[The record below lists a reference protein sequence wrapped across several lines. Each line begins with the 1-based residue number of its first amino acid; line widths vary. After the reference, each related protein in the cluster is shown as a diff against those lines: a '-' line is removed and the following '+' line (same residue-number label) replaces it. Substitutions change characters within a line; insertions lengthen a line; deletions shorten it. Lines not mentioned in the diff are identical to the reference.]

1 MRELSFSNA
10 FSLIRQDAFTYALP
24 YLVLSLLHMDTF
36 LFTNADLDTFSRSIN
51 SDDGTAQNGI
61 KVFNDKEGFETA
73 VRNVIQ
79 HVTFDLN
86 SKVQVFEV
94 NIRVLGA
101 LLSAHLF
108 ATDPRFGFM
117 IEGYN
122 NELLD
127 LAYDLGQRLLPAFQK
142 TKTGIP
148 FSRVNLKYGVPS
160 SETHE
165 TCTAGA
171 GTLILEFG
179 VLSRLK
185 NDTRFEEAARRALF
199 GIWNRRTN
207 LDLVGNVIDIQTGQW
222 IHTAASTGAGI
233 DSFYEYLLK
242 AYVLFG
248 ESEYLSVFN
257 EAYSAILKYVR
268 DESGYL
274 YRSVNMMNGGL
285 MSGWV
290 DSLSAYFPGLQAT
303 QDPFYLKVGE
313 MVLQDLE
320 SYSRVECG
328 YASVKDVHTKK
339 LEERMESFTLS
350 ETFKYLYLLF
360 DTENFLNK
368 LDDNF
373 VFTTEA
379 HIIPLPAR
387 YLKNFTKIHHI
398 KTEDSICQKHKK
410 VRQFCA
416 SVLDRPDA
424 DFARELV
431 GFEDQSLPPLD
442 PHGHCEVP
450 ETEPSVMDVSF
461 GDPIPQSNQPAQQLV
476 QYFNGLIANSLA
488 GLKLE
493 LSRRADRTGYD
504 VTKDPSIKD
513 YWIKYQTYETSIIRV
528 IHNYIF
534 YEDYSD
540 YIGAVASFGPKI
552 TEESQVL
559 HLVQISPSSNGCESY
574 NLDEETIIRDNIL
587 LTKRGECTFVEKVS
601 HAQAV
606 GAKALIIIS
615 DDNYLFKPE
624 LPSEY
629 DSVFFSIP
637 CLLITNESGIE
648 LEKLLSKSPEVQ
660 IKLVPHQQESTTPL
674 TNDDLLLTIHG
685 HIVRNIRLNLSGQ

>member
-1 MRELSFSNA
+1 WIQLAVLEGEVIRRIRKNNILINDVLGDYSLTLVDSLDSF
-10 FSLIRQDAFTYALP
+10 I
-24 YLVLSLLHMDTF
+24 
-36 LFTNADLDTFSRSIN
+36 
-51 SDDGTAQNGI
+51 
-61 KVFNDKEGFETA
+61 VFNDKEGFETA

-79 HVTFDLN
+79 HVSFDLN
-86 SKVQVFEV
+86 SKVQVFEA

-108 ATDPRFGFM
+108 AIDSRFGFK

-148 FSRVNLKYGVPS
+148 FSRVNLKYGVPN

-199 GIWNRRTN
+199 GIWNRRTS

-248 ESEYLSVFN
+248 ETEYLSVFN

-290 DSLSAYFPGLQAT
+290 DSLSAYFPGLQVLSGDLDTAIKSHLLYFNIWRKYRSMPERFNFYSRNVEIASYPIRPEFIESTYFLYQAT
-303 QDPFYLKVGE
+303 KDPFYLHVGE

-320 SYSRVECG
+320 SYARVECG
-328 YASVKDVHTKK
+328 YASVKDVLTKK
-339 LEERMESFTLS
+339 LEERMESFALS

-379 HIIPLPAR
+379 HIIPLPAK
-387 YLKNFTKIHHI
+387 YLKNSKETQKYN
-398 KTEDSICQKHKK
+398 KAGNSLCQIYSK
-410 VRQFCA
+410 VREFSA
-416 SVLDRPDA
+416 SISDRPDA

-450 ETEPSVMDVSF
+450 ETEPLVMDVSF
-461 GDPIPQSNQPAQQLV
+461 GDPIPEANRPAQQLL
-476 QYFNGLIANSLA
+476 QYINGLIANSLA

-504 VTKDPSIKD
+504 VTKVGYFKLLPGQIFEIRDPSIKD
-513 YWIKYQTYETSIIRV
+513 FWIKYQTYETSTIRV
-528 IHNYIF
+528 IHNHIF

-540 YIGAVASFGPKI
+540 YTGAIAAFGPKI
-552 TEESQVL
+552 TEELQVSN
-559 HLVQISPSSNGCESY
+559 LVQILPLSNGCEPYSSD
-574 NLDEETIIRDNIL
+574 DENIIRDNIL
-587 LTKRGECTFVEKVS
+587 LINRGGCTFVDKIT
-601 HAQAV
+601 HAQAA
-606 GAKALIIIS
+606 GAKALIIA
-615 DDNYLFKPE
+615 
-624 LPSEY
+624 
-629 DSVFFSIP
+629 
-637 CLLITNESGIE
+637 
-648 LEKLLSKSPEVQ
+648 
-660 IKLVPHQQESTTPL
+660 
-674 TNDDLLLTIHG
+674 
-685 HIVRNIRLNLSGQ
+685 